1 MLHAFTVDPEKF
13 INSYLLLLAALP
25 DLIDTLCTVS
35 SFSFPA
41 MIVYNVATRVL
52 GTELFPQYD
61 IAKLNTVITFA
72 VLFSQEKP
80 LRGKEIDTPTRPHM
94 HSLFYAYINL

>member
-1 MLHAFTVDPEKF
+1 MLRAFTVDLEKF
-13 INSYLLLLAALP
+13 INSYLLLLLALA
-25 DLIDTLCTVS
+25 DLIDTLCTVY

-41 MIVYNVATRVL
+41 MIVYNVVTRVL

-61 IAKLNTVITFA
+61 IAKLNSVITFT
-72 VLFSQEKP
+72 VLFSQGKP

-94 HSLFYAYINL
+94 HTLFYAYINL